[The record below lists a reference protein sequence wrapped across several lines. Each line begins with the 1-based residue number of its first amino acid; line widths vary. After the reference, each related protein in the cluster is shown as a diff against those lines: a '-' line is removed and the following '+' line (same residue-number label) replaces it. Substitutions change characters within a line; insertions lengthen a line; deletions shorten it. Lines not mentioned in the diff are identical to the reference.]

1 MPPRLG
7 TADDGSL
14 SGTTRLHT
22 TAAIDTSID
31 LIIYI
36 SVARSSS
43 RIEYLHLTTA
53 AYLGFWKEAQGL
65 SAEGQLS

>member
-31 LIIYI
+31 LII